1 MSRLTWLKS
10 NTALVIGISLPV
22 LLVILLWLATVIP
35 RLTVPDPE
43 FDVIFSAD
51 HYDDSAPIDGAVR
64 FVVRDGR
71 LQATFHAD
79 QRHNFG
85 NIPRLYF
92 FDVSSGNIHEISL
105 DIPTEMSDGQQ
116 LQIPEATAY
125 KLSNK
130 RIAPDGYSFDA
141 SYSGGGGFL
150 FFTGGYHYRG
160 SIRKDNRVIK
170 IPLVGQPYRGDLHFL
185 GWVVAGAR
193 P

>member
-1 MSRLTWLKS
+1 MSRLSWLKS

-43 FDVIFSAD
+43 FDVIFSVD
-51 HYDDSAPIDGAVR
+51 HYDNSAPVEGAVR
-64 FVVRDGR
+64 FHVSDSS
-71 LQATFHAD
+71 LHATFYAD

-105 DIPTEMSDGQQ
+105 HIPADVSDGQP

-150 FFTGGYHYRG
+150 FFDGGYRYRG

-170 IPLVGQPYRGDLHFL
+170 IPLGDQPYRGDLHFL